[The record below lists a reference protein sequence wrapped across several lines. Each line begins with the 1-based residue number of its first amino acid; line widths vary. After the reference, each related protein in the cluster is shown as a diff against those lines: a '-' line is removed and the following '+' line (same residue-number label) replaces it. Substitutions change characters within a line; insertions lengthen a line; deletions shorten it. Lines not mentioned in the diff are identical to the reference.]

1 MNASPLNIINNISID
16 YIKANHLGRAM
27 NILTTLIPILKI
39 LTLSA
44 VFFVW
49 FVRYQNIVE
58 EFKKYNYS
66 SKLRDLVGILKIT
79 SVLLIQTSSQVNV
92 KVGSA
97 ILALLMLAAFVT
109 HLKVKNSPIEFIPSV
124 VLLLFSLTFF
134 FNA

>member
-1 MNASPLNIINNISID
+1 MNII
-16 YIKANHLGRAM
+16 
-27 NILTTLIPILKI
+27 TTLIPSLKI

-49 FVRYQNIVE
+49 FIRYQNIVE

-66 SKLRDLVGILKIT
+66 PKLRDFVGILKIA
-79 SVLLIQTSSQVNV
+79 SVLLIQTSSSFNV

-97 ILALLMLAAFVT
+97 TLAFLMLAAFIT
-109 HLKVKNSPIEFIPSV
+109 HIRVKNSPIEIIPSLT
-124 VLLLFSLTFF
+124 LLILSIIFF